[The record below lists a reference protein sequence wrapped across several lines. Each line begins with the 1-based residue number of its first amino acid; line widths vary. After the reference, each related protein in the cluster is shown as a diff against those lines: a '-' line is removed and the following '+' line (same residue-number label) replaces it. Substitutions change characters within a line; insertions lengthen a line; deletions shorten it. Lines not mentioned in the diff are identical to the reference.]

1 VPFIIKAQALL
12 IKFYTKKKK
21 SFFDMSYITQK
32 EILDKFNEPQ
42 SLIERSFFQY
52 SCQMLSLP
60 LWLRIFQNLSAI
72 FLLPYFFIKPYK
84 RPQKPSK
91 TYVRNNAVF
100 LREGVNIGIIP
111 ESLRNEYEMIYE
123 SPIKDKIVL
132 GFNDKKFFLKN
143 VVRYWFAPFFCLKIL
158 LKIGIYSKNI
168 YIYKPVA
175 IITHNEVSF
184 SSSFLTLYCKNIGV
198 KHINVMHGEKLFN
211 IHDSFVQFD
220 RFYVW
225 DKHYVDLFIQ
235 LRANKDQFKIELPN
249 SVKIN
254 IYQDNECKYDYT
266 YYLARKSIKSFLEIK
281 RSLLLLGIPSSRICI
296 RYHPRSCYKE
306 QIFKTFNEFHI
317 EDPIQV
323 SLEKSIAQTRN
334 IVSLFSTVL
343 FQAYQSGKNIIID
356 DLSEPEKYQQLR
368 DLKYI
373 MINKPH
379 HRLSK
384 LVYKLNKTEVSI

>member
-1 VPFIIKAQALL
+1 
-12 IKFYTKKKK
+12 
-21 SFFDMSYITQK
+21 
-32 EILDKFNEPQ
+32 
-42 SLIERSFFQY
+42 
-52 SCQMLSLP
+52 
-60 LWLRIFQNLSAI
+60 
-72 FLLPYFFIKPYK
+72 
-84 RPQKPSK
+84 
-91 TYVRNNAVF
+91 
-100 LREGVNIGIIP
+100 
-111 ESLRNEYEMIYE
+111 
-123 SPIKDKIVL
+123 
-132 GFNDKKFFLKN
+132 
-143 VVRYWFAPFFCLKIL
+143 
-158 LKIGIYSKNI
+158 
-168 YIYKPVA
+168 
-175 IITHNEVSF
+175 
-184 SSSFLTLYCKNIGV
+184 
-198 KHINVMHGEKLFN
+198 MHGEKLFN